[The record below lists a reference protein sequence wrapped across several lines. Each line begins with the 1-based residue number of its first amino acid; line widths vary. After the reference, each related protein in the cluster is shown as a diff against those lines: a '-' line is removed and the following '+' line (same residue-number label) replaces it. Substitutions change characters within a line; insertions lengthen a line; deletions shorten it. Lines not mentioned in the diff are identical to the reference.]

1 MDYLATFLEGVI
13 TFVSPCLLPMLPLFV
28 AYFAGGSNE
37 QAAGA
42 GAGAAGLAA
51 RIGGFVLG
59 FAVVFVALG
68 ATAGALGGLLSSYSA
83 VVNVVCGI
91 VVIVFG
97 LHYAGVL
104 ECALLDRTLKPD
116 LRVRPTTF
124 GSSLLFG
131 IVFAVGWTPCVGVFL
146 GSALALAA
154 VGSSA
159 LRGVTL
165 LLCYSA
171 GLAIPFV
178 ISAFAIDRLAGAF
191 DAVKRHYN
199 VVNAVC
205 GWLLV
210 AMGLLMATGQLDSLL
225 RMVS

>member
-13 TFVSPCLLPMLPLFV
+13 TFVSPCLLPMLPLFI
-28 AYFAGGSNE
+28 AYFAGGSNGE
-37 QAAGA
+37 AVDADVRKPGF
-42 GAGAAGLAA
+42 AA

-59 FAVVFVALG
+59 FTLVFVALG
-68 ATAGALGGLLSSYSA
+68 ATAGVLGGLLAQYSMA
-83 VVNVVCGI
+83 VNIVCGV

-97 LHYAGVL
+97 LYYAGVL
-104 ECALLDRTLKPD
+104 KSALLDRTVKPELD
-116 LRVRPTTF
+116 VRPRTF
-124 GSSLLFG
+124 ASSLVFG

-159 LRGVTL
+159 LKGVLL

-171 GLAIPFV
+171 GLAIPFI
-178 ISAFAIDRLAGAF
+178 ISAFAIDRLAKAF
-191 DAVKRHYN
+191 DAIKRHYRT
-199 VVNAVC
+199 VNAVC

-210 AMGLLMATGQLDSLL
+210 VMGVLMATGQLDALL
-225 RMVS
+225 HMVS